1 MIHRNSENFVLQQEQ
16 HQFLIPY
23 LVLWHKITIDDYT
36 SIHTRCRPTTDKT
49 SEAKSM
55 CTIIIK
61 VFKNIK
67 ALPACLP
74 TDYHNMHAIDI
85 ETCIKTVSGPLT
97 MHKLILTY
105 SSSMP
110 GWIRTSFF
118 NAELERQWLASHEYC
133 ERDLL
138 QSMSQSEGCH
148 PCGFCTTDP

>member
-1 MIHRNSENFVLQQEQ
+1 
-16 HQFLIPY
+16 
-23 LVLWHKITIDDYT
+23 
-36 SIHTRCRPTTDKT
+36 
-49 SEAKSM
+49 M

-138 QSMSQSEGCH
+138 QSMRQMKDVTLVDFVQLTLSAHHLHSNIEA
-148 PCGFCTTDP
+148 